1 MATEVEMEKKK
12 TIGDKIAELAAKRA
26 ELELGGGKERI
37 ERQHA
42 IGQADGARTRG
53 AAGGPGQL

>member
-1 MATEVEMEKKK
+1 M
-12 TIGDKIAELAAKRA
+12 GDKVAELEARRA

-42 IGQADGARTRG
+42 IGQTGGAGTRG
-53 AAGGPGQL
+53 AAGGQRQL